1 MNILLIQRL
10 GRIVGLIKSPYNI
23 SKKINTLL
31 VWNTTMKLNE
41 LSQTYTAKRALK
53 EHFQMPFNLDRMTIT
68 ESRAMLQRVRSL
80 MAETRKSP
88 AFYRSQNDP
97 AYLKLVFMEQALAK
111 YFSELKAKPTRIVVE
126 NEEVEKSQVVLAAQD
141 MVDSVQ
147 KMLEQVSDML
157 VKEMPALIDSVQSEI
172 GVNEAEQFS
181 SQTTEALGSL
191 TAALTQTKTSL
202 QSALN
207 VITGQDM
214 GMGAGGDADAAFGGD
229 EMGGDDMG
237 MGDEMGGDDMGMGD
251 EMGGDDMEE
260 PEVAPVAGVGRARR

>member
-1 MNILLIQRL
+1 
-10 GRIVGLIKSPYNI
+10 
-23 SKKINTLL
+23 
-31 VWNTTMKLNE
+31 MKLTELNHSSINIAKKALNE
-41 LSQTYTAKRALK
+41 HYK
-53 EHFQMPFNLDRMTIT
+53 MPFNVDRMTLPET
-68 ESRAMLQRVRSL
+68 KTMLKKVRGL
-80 MAETRKSP
+80 MAETKQSST
-88 AFYRSQNDP
+88 FYRSQRDP
-97 AYLKLVFMEQALAK
+97 SYLKMVFMEQALSTHLA
-111 YFSELKAKPTRIVVE
+111 SMPRGSIVTE

-207 VITGQDM
+207 VITGQGDMGAFDDESMGDEEDM
-214 GMGAGGDADAAFGGD
+214 GMDDVGAEDDMGGEGDFGGDADFP
-229 EMGGDDMG
+229 
-237 MGDEMGGDDMGMGD
+237 
-251 EMGGDDMEE
+251 EE
-260 PEVAPVAGVGRARR
+260 PESAPVAPVGRSLR